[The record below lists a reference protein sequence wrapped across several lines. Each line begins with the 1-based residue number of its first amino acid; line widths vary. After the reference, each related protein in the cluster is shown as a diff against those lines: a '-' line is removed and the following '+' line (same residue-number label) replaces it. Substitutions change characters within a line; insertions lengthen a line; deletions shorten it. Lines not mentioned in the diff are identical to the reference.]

1 MIVLVANNDQYKELN
16 NYKNG
21 IDTLTFCK
29 DAEGNWVVGEAVL
42 DYEPFAPIHD
52 MLNAL
57 PRIEY
62 ITPQD

>member
-1 MIVLVANNDQYKELN
+1 MIVLLADNDQYNQLN

-21 IDTLTFCK
+21 DDTLRFCK
-29 DAEGNWVVGEAVL
+29 DGEGNWVVGEAVL